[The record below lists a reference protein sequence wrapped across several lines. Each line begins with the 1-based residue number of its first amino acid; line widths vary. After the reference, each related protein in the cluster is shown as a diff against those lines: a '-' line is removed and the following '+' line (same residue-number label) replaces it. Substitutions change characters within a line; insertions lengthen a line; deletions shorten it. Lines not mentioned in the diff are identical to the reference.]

1 MQPQHDA
8 YCDEQH
14 LPRQQCNDALAPA
27 DLQAATPTESEP
39 AEAAEPIIEPA
50 PDEESVSSAIRKGVA
65 TAGALEPAAYASRE
79 TAPVHTV
86 EWRRHA
92 SRCDGR
98 RGNRGGVGDGAWRAG
113 AAWGAGVRV
122 VCNG

>member
-39 AEAAEPIIEPA
+39 VEAAEPIIEPA

-79 TAPVHTV
+79 TAPVDTV
-86 EWRRHA
+86 ERASGGGMRRVA
-92 SRCDGR
+92 MVAVAIAVVLVTARGVRGR
-98 RGNRGGVGDGAWRAG
+98 RGE
-113 AAWGAGVRV
+113 RV
-122 VCNG
+122 